1 MSARPTLATVA
12 EAAGV
17 STATVDRVLNSR
29 LPVREATALRVIE
42 AAERVGYHGVSLMRT
57 RLMERSERARSVR
70 LDSCCCGAHEA
81 FYLESFGRHLSIAA
95 SAHSSGRCTAVIE
108 QMDDLSPAAVADRLR
123 ELGREVDAIGVVATD
138 HPQVTA
144 AIDALHAEGRP
155 TFALLSDLS
164 APLRAG
170 YVGVDPRKRGRTA
183 AWAISRLSKARG
195 PVGVLVGSH
204 RYLGH
209 EACEM
214 SFRAYLREH
223 APELRVLETQV
234 NLEEPQFAHEVT
246 LDLLRRYPDLAGLY
260 DAAGGGMAGTLRAL
274 RAERPI
280 GGASGHVVTVANEL
294 TPDHRA
300 ALADGVIDL
309 VLGTPQAPIA
319 RAVVQAMLD
328 ALERLRDE
336 RPRGAQMTLPMEV
349 LDGRATCERGD
360 GRPVSAIANTWWLC
374 HDALESSICT
384 ML

>member
-17 STATVDRVLNSR
+17 STATVDRVPNSR

-57 RLMERSERARSVR
+57 RLMERSERQIRTLGFLLLR
-70 LDSCCCGAHEA
+70 RHEA
-81 FYLESFGRHLSIAA
+81 FYQSFGRHLSIAA
-95 SAHSSGRCTAVIE
+95 SAHSSGRCMAVIE
-108 QMDDLSPAAVADRLR
+108 QMDDLSPADVADRLR

-183 AWAISRLSKARG
+183 AWAISRLSKSPG

-246 LDLLRRYPDLAGLY
+246 LDLLRRCPDLAGLY

-328 ALERLRDE
+328 ALERPRDE

-349 LDGRATCERGD
+349 WTAE
-360 GRPVSAIANTWWLC
+360 N
-374 HDALESSICT
+374 
-384 ML
+384 M